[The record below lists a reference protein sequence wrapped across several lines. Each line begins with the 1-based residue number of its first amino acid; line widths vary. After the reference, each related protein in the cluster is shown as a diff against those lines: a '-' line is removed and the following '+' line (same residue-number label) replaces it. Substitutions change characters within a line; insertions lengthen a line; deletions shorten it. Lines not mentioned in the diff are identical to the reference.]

1 MKNGSSHRTSSKV
14 PKTMVL
20 KNAASRPDIID
31 KQEAIPLQFNKK
43 SLEEISH
50 PSQSDFLTWMG
61 KAN

>member
-31 KQEAIPLQFNKK
+31 KQEAIPLEYNKK
-43 SLEEISH
+43 SLEDIASLTIRLLNDLH
-50 PSQSDFLTWMG
+50 PIM
-61 KAN
+61 